1 MLPNLGR
8 TTVTPPRTAEK
19 MYLVYLPRT
28 GGVYGLKGSWGVEA
42 ERGHPIAQLKDA
54 PPRQKANLSHWIY
67 RKNRRAGL
75 LRPTPTKDLL
85 AMMLCTWA

>member
-1 MLPNLGR
+1 
-8 TTVTPPRTAEK
+8 
-19 MYLVYLPRT
+19 MYLVYSPRA

-67 RKNRRAGL
+67 RQNLKAGL
-75 LRPTPTKDLL
+75 LIPDAHKRSPRHDVIVRGLER
-85 AMMLCTWA
+85 C